1 VTPVRRLG
9 IVPVGQD
16 DRLAPAGCAALRT
29 LRDVPLVRR
38 AVGALARAGVLDA
51 VVVVVPPALLEP
63 IGALLATLP
72 AGGPTVDVLPAQENG
87 PGLRVRAA
95 LRARRPDPAGIV
107 VVHDP
112 LFPLAPAALVRAVVG
127 PLDDLAFDDLAFDD
141 LARDDDDPELH
152 VPAPPPVAVVPVRPV
167 TDTLKQV
174 DEDDVVTATVSRD
187 GFRMVYS
194 PQAFRTA
201 ALIAALDAAD
211 DAALR
216 RHGADVLPRLVQAG
230 GGRLHSV
237 LAPGEVFRIA
247 QADDLVLAEAMLHV
261 GADVDD
267 ELPAAPR

>member
-9 IVPVGQD
+9 IVPVGHD

-38 AVGALARAGVLDA
+38 AVGSLVRAGVLDA

-72 AGGPTVDVLPAQENG
+72 FGSPTVDVLPAQENG

-112 LFPLAPAALVRAVVG
+112 LFPLAPAALVRAVVA
-127 PLDDLAFDDLAFDD
+127 PLDDVDFDDI
-141 LARDDDDPELH
+141 DPDGT
-152 VPAPPPVAVVPVRPV
+152 VPDGAEPHHAEGPAAVVPVRLV
-167 TDTLKQV
+167 TDTLKRV

-216 RHGADVLPRLVQAG
+216 HPGADVLPRLIQAG

-247 QADDLVLAEAMLHV
+247 QADDLVLAEAMLGV

-267 ELPAAPR
+267 ELG